1 MLHKMEEILIKRL
14 KFQNIKPLN
23 SIIQGFYGLFYKI
36 SETIALQTFFCAEL
50 KVCAQVCAP
59 VYFAAY
65 IEVCVRAYIQACARG
80 DNG

>member
-36 SETIALQTFFCAEL
+36 SETIALQTFFCAGL
-50 KVCAQVCAP
+50 KVCAP
-59 VYFAAY
+59 VYFAAC